1 VRARSR
7 YSDAHTMHDAATVAL
22 MCGRISIGIGK
33 VEVLGEG
40 EDPQASSNEPGDE
53 GVRS

>member
-1 VRARSR
+1 VQPVAI
-7 YSDAHTMHDAATVAL
+7 AAL